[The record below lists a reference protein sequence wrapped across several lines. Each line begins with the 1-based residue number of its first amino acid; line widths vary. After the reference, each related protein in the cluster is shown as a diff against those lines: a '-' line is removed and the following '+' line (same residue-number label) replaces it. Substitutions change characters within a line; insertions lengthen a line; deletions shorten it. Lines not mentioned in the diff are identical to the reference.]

1 MANRE
6 VNLTKRV
13 KTSDGLGMVPIVAVC
28 TMCARQFTVPT
39 TTMLRT
45 ADAQKTLQ
53 LKFDRHECSRK

>member
-28 TMCARQFTVPT
+28 TMCPSVYRAHYN
-39 TTMLRT
+39 
-45 ADAQKTLQ
+45 DAPHSGRSENSAT
-53 LKFDRHECSRK
+53 EV